1 MIPCLYSSDERLF
14 DHNGIGKLSSA
25 EDATVVEGLNSKY
38 DLEIK
43 YPIFGIHFSEIKQN
57 AIIMAQPG
65 PDLDPQPFR
74 VYRITKPLS
83 GRVMIYAK
91 HLAYDL
97 SGITTDPFSLSG
109 PAAAFQAMKDNASVD
124 CPFDF
129 ATDIESDAII
139 SVSTPKDI
147 WSLMGN
153 GRGAMLDV
161 FGGEYLFDRFTVSL
175 LKQRG
180 EDRGV
185 TIKYGKNLTSFEQ
198 DENVSECFTAV
209 HPFWK
214 DSEGTLVQLPERI
227 VQCEGNFEHIKIL
240 PLDISQEFKQQ
251 PTKAQIRDFTTRY
264 IADNDIGKP
273 KTSWKISYVDRGQT
287 VEYRDWYTFDKVYMG
302 DTVTIDYENIG
313 IDVKSRVTETR
324 YKPLLERYESVTL
337 GDVKATMAS
346 TIVSNKYYAD
356 TAAQNA
362 VSNQSAYQAFY
373 ILSNGGKVQGI
384 FRGDDG
390 QLYLNLTYAKAG
402 TLDCGTV
409 NVINLNAD
417 SLNAGKVRAL
427 NGMSYFD
434 LDTGKFISVGP
445 NQDAV
450 CIQNGELWLE
460 NSAGK
465 MRVWIKQDRDHTY
478 IYCLDDDGNVK
489 GGMGTYG
496 NHFNFMAP
504 EETIDGQGAGH
515 PVIWKTIN
523 GEKVLCAVTEVS

>member
-1 MIPCLYSSDERLF
+1 MIPCLYRSDERLF
-14 DHNGIGKLSSA
+14 NHNGIGKISDA
-25 EDATVVEGLNSKY
+25 EDATVIEGLNRKY
-38 DLEIK
+38 ELEIK
-43 YPIFGIHFSEIKQN
+43 YPTFGIHYGEIKQDT
-57 AIIMAQPG
+57 IIMAQPG

-74 VYRITKPLS
+74 VCRITKPLG

-97 SGITTDPFSLSG
+97 AGITTDPFSLSG
-109 PAAAFQAMKDNASVD
+109 PSAAFRAMKDNATVE

-129 ATDIESDAII
+129 VTDIQSDEII
-139 SVSTPKDI
+139 SASVPKDI
-147 WSLMGN
+147 WSLMSN
-153 GRGAMLDV
+153 GKGAMLDV

-175 LKQRG
+175 MKQRG

-198 DENVSECFTAV
+198 DENISECYTAV
-209 HPFWK
+209 HPYWK
-214 DSEGTLVQLPERI
+214 NSEGTLVQLTERI
-227 VQCEGNFEHIKIL
+227 VQCEGNFQHVKIL
-240 PLDISQEFKQQ
+240 PLDVSQEFEQQ
-251 PTKAQIRDFTTRY
+251 PTEAQIRGFTTRY

-287 VEYRDWYTFDKVYMG
+287 VEYQDRYIFDKVYIG
-302 DTVTIDYENIG
+302 DTVTIDYEEIG
-313 IDVKSRVTETR
+313 INVKSRVTETR

-356 TAAQNA
+356 SAAQNA
-362 VSNQSAYQAFY
+362 VNSQSAYQAFN
-373 ILSNGGKVQGI
+373 ILTSGGKVQGI
-384 FRGDDG
+384 FRGADG
-390 QLYLNLTYAKAG
+390 RIYLNLTYAKAG
-402 TLDCGTV
+402 TLDCDTV
-409 NVINLNAD
+409 NVINLNA
-417 SLNAGKVRAL
+417 SSMSTGQLKAI

-450 CIQNGELWLE
+450 CIQNGQLWLE

-465 MRVWIKQDRDHTY
+465 IKLWMNQNDEQAY
-478 IYCLDDDGNVK
+478 IYCLNDEGNMT
-489 GGMGTYG
+489 GGIGAFGDY
-496 NHFNFMAP
+496 FNIMCP
-504 EETIDGQGAGH
+504 VDSLTGQGAGY

-523 GEKVLCAVTEVS
+523 GEKVLCAVTEVN